1 MREESDYLSASVII
15 VIVAIIAAFLLW
27 LAR

>member
-1 MREESDYLSASVII
+1 MREGSDYLSASLII
-15 VIVAIIAAFLLW
+15 IIVAIIAAFLLW